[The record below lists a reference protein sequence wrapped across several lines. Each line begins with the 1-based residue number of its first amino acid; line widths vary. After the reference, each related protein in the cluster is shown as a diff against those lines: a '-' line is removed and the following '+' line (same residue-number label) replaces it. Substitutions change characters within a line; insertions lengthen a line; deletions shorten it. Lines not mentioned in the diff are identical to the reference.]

1 MAEDKVIVQGKGAE
15 DTTKALKDITKTL
28 KKGKDSLEDA
38 HAATEAAIEVSK
50 SRRKVIEGLIDVEG
64 DIKIKEKDNLTT
76 ASAVGDQV
84 KGAGMSIVQGAEG
97 FVTETFEGPIGGLI
111 NTLST
116 GFLTR
121 WLSNRKEEKA

>member
-28 KKGKDSLEDA
+28 KKSKNSLEDS

-64 DIKIKEKDNLTT
+64 DIKIKEK
-76 ASAVGDQV
+76 SY
-84 KGAGMSIVQGAEG
+84 
-97 FVTETFEGPIGGLI
+97 I
-111 NTLST
+111 N
-116 GFLTR
+116 
-121 WLSNRKEEKA
+121 WYIKI